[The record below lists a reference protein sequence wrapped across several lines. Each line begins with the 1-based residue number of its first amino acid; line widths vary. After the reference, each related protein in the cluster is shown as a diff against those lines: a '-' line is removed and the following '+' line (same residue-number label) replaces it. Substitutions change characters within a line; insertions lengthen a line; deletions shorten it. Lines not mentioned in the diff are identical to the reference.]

1 MKSPSGLIRVSTPTT
16 RTDGEEPTKTRDR
29 QSRALD
35 EVHFYSGVAASIG
48 LVPVPTV
55 DMAGLAAVQ
64 LRMLSEITSIY
75 GQSFNQHLAR
85 SFILMVLGSVAPTN
99 AAWGIGASLV
109 KAVPVL
115 GTVVGWATM
124 PAFGG
129 VTTYAVGRIFIEH
142 FESGGTF
149 LNFDGA
155 RGVVQARAR
164 VRASRQS

>member
-1 MKSPSGLIRVSTPTT
+1 MKSSSGLIRFSTATT
-16 RTDGEEPTKTRDR
+16 RTGSQEPTQTRDR
-29 QSRALD
+29 QSCALN
-35 EVHFYSGVAASIG
+35 EVHFYSGVAASVG
-48 LVPVPTV
+48 LVPVPMV

-85 SFILMVLGSVAPTN
+85 SFILTVLGSVAPTN
-99 AAWGIGASLV
+99 AAWGIAASLV

-115 GTVVGWATM
+115 GTAIGWATM

-149 LNFDGA
+149 LNFDSA

-164 VRASRQS
+164 VEASRQS